1 MQQRFVVTTVF
12 VRNNNNNLS
21 FLQSFHVCTEKNKFI
36 LYYEIYTMMCS
47 SSHEKIEYILTV
59 DLFIKTL
66 IQLSSKK
73 EFEF

>member
-1 MQQRFVVTTVF
+1 MQQSFVVASIF

-21 FLQSFHVCTEKNKFI
+21 FLQN
-36 LYYEIYTMMCS
+36 LYIFVLKTTNEIYKMMCS

-66 IQLSSKK
+66 IKLSSKK

>member
-36 LYYEIYTMMCS
+36 LYYEIY
-47 SSHEKIEYILTV
+47 HEKIEYILTV
-59 DLFIKTL
+59 DLFIKRL